1 VKRKSESPSAAICE
15 EAVDYLRREGRELS
29 FPEETVVLRQGE
41 RGKFFYVVLEGTLEV
56 RLVGAGG
63 RSLLM
68 ARISPGSSFGE
79 MSLITGE
86 LVSADV
92 VTSSPVVLLAFPGES
107 FSTALAESEP
117 FRSHIMKG
125 LTAKLRSTSTDAW
138 NFFQKAETLHILRDK
153 SYKAGPLI
161 VESVKMGKVEEKI
174 ASFASHS
181 RPVLVRGEAGTGKAF
196 VAAKL
201 HEKSTTGEAP
211 LIVLDCR
218 TLKEEESEAF
228 IFGSA
233 RFRGGEEGANG
244 SAGGLHNF
252 GAIHLAQRGTILL
265 RHVEALNRPSQENL
279 EGYLAGID
287 AGTLTYPV
295 TRVITT
301 TRKDLRA
308 LAGED
313 RFFSPLGARLAEHE
327 INVPLLAQRRQDIL
341 PLSRQFLKEEDEGS
355 PCLIH
360 TSAEHAL
367 VSQRYAHGNAS
378 ELREAVEMAALFAE
392 GEEIRAEH
400 LFTGPKEE
408 SSTAEFDL
416 GSLPLVQRLI
426 SDRALGVL
434 RSLLLASFS
443 IIILLCLFRS
453 RSTEGHLANALI
465 WGVWEPALILLFFL
479 AGRVWCTVC
488 PLSTAGRMAGRRVS
502 LGLPPPDWLKKHAS
516 WLIMGGLL
524 VIIWSEQVFSMSEHP
539 FPSGILLAGLMVVAV
554 LFALLFRRESWCRY
568 ACPLGNIGAIFA
580 LPAVL
585 NIRSNP
591 SVCSTYCRTHDCY
604 KGNESRP
611 GCPVFHH
618 PLYARDGHHCK
629 LCFSCLKSCPHGS
642 AKLYLRPPLQSLWRR
657 GGIGDT
663 LVPFAILFFAVS
675 LFLLAAQRFP
685 ATGSAGFFTAG
696 LLVTLLWA
704 LAFRSA
710 LPKILSRDENSGA
723 EAATR
728 CAFTLL
734 VLAWGPAMAWQ
745 MEHVSGLA
753 SLRILPEPGSRL
765 AAFFPAGGI
774 SLLSVLQVGVIVM
787 AAALA
792 AVALRGLAN
801 RLRRQEQETSTRG
814 WKVVTAMCAAYLAA
828 AVTVVVIGP

>member
-1 VKRKSESPSAAICE
+1 VKRKSESPSAAICQ

-79 MSLITGE
+79 MSLITE
-86 LVSADV
+86 EPVFADV
-92 VTSSPVVLLAFPGES
+92 VSSSPVVLLAFPGES

-125 LTAKLRSTSTDAW
+125 LAAKLRSTSTDAW

-161 VESVKMGKVEEKI
+161 AESVKMVKVKEKI
-174 ASFASHS
+174 AAFASHS
-181 RPVLVRGEAGTGKAF
+181 RPLLVGGRTGTGKTF
-196 VAAKL
+196 VAAKI

-211 LIVLDCR
+211 FIVLDCR
-218 TLKEEESEAF
+218 SLKEEESEAF

-233 RFRGGEEGANG
+233 RFRGEEEGTNG

-252 GAIHLAQRGTILL
+252 GAIHLAQRGSILL
-265 RHVEALNRPSQENL
+265 RHVEALSRPSQENL

-295 TRVITT
+295 TRVIAT
-301 TRKDLRA
+301 TREDLRA

-313 RFFSPLGARLAEHE
+313 RFFPPLGARLAENE

-341 PLSRQFLKEEDEGS
+341 PLARQFLEEKSSGS
-355 PCLIH
+355 PCRIH
-360 TSAEHAL
+360 TSAAHAL
-367 VSQRYAHGNAS
+367 VSQRYGYGNAS

-416 GSLPLVQRLI
+416 GSLPLVRHLI
-426 SDRALGVL
+426 SDRVLGVF
-434 RSLLLASFS
+434 RSLVLASFS
-443 IIILLCLFRS
+443 VIILLCLFRS

-465 WGVWEPALILLFFL
+465 WGVWEPALIFLFFL
-479 AGRVWCTVC
+479 VGRVWCTIC
-488 PLSTAGRMAGRRVS
+488 PLSTAGRMAGRTVT
-502 LGLPPPDWLKKHAS
+502 LGLPPPDWLKRHAS

-524 VIIWSEQVFSMSEHP
+524 VIIWSEQVFSMSENP
-539 FPSGILLAGLMVVAV
+539 FPSGVLLAGLIGVAV

-604 KGNESRP
+604 KGNASRP
-611 GCPVFHH
+611 GCPVYHH

-642 AKLYLRPPLQSLWRR
+642 AKLYLRPPLQSLWRQ

-663 LVPFAILFFAVS
+663 LVPFAILYFAVS
-675 LFLLAAQRFP
+675 LFLLAAQHFP
-685 ATGSAGFFTAG
+685 ATGSAGLFTAG
-696 LLVTLLWA
+696 LLAALFFA
-704 LAFRSA
+704 LAFRAA
-710 LPKILSRDENSGA
+710 LPKILSREESSGA

-745 MEHVSGLA
+745 LEHIPGLA
-753 SLRILPEPGSRL
+753 SLRVSPEAGSRL
-765 AAFFPAGGI
+765 AAIFPDGGI
-774 SLLSVLQVGVIVM
+774 ALLSVLQIGVIVA

-792 AVALRGLAN
+792 AVALRGLVN
-801 RLRRQEQETSTRG
+801 RIKLQEQETSSKG
-814 WKVVTAMCAAYLAA
+814 WKVVTTMCVAYLAA
-828 AVTVVVIGP
+828 AVTVVVLGP

>member
-1 VKRKSESPSAAICE
+1 MKRKSESSSAAISR
-15 EAVDYLRREGRELS
+15 EAVDYLRRKGRELS
-29 FPEETVVLRQGE
+29 FPEETTVLRRGE
-41 RGKFFYVVLEGTLEV
+41 RGGAFYVVLEGTLEV

-86 LVSADV
+86 PVSADV
-92 VTSSPVVLLAFPGES
+92 VSSSPVILLAFPGEF
-107 FSTALAESEP
+107 FSAALAESEP

-125 LTAKLRSTSTDAW
+125 LAANLRSTSTDAW
-138 NFFQKAETLHILRDK
+138 NFFQKAETLHILRDR

-161 VESVKMGKVEEKI
+161 TESVKMGKVEEKI
-174 ASFASHS
+174 AAFASHS
-181 RPVLVRGEAGTGKAF
+181 RPVLVGGRTGTGKTFA
-196 VAAKL
+196 AAKI
-201 HEKSTTGEAP
+201 HEKSTAGEAP
-211 LIVLDCR
+211 FIVLDCR
-218 TLKEEESEAF
+218 SLKEGESEAF

-233 RFRGGEEGANG
+233 RFRGKEEDASG
-244 SAGGLHNF
+244 STGGLHNF
-252 GAIHLAQRGTILL
+252 GAIHLAQRGTLLL
-265 RHVEALNRPSQENL
+265 RHVEALSIPSQENL

-295 TRVITT
+295 TRVIAT
-301 TRKDLRA
+301 TREDLRA

-313 RFFSPLGARLAEHE
+313 LFFAPLGARLAEHE
-327 INVPLLAQRRQDIL
+327 ISVPPLAQRRQDIL
-341 PLSRQFLKEEDEGS
+341 PLARQFLKEKSEGS
-355 PCLIH
+355 PCRIH

-367 VSQRYAHGNAS
+367 VSQRYSYGNAS

-392 GEEIRAEH
+392 GEEIREEH

-408 SSTAEFDL
+408 SSAAEFDL
-416 GSLPLVQRLI
+416 GSLSLVQRLI
-426 SDRALGVL
+426 SDRALGVF
-434 RSLLLASFS
+434 RSLMLVSFS
-443 IIILLCLFRS
+443 VIILLCLFRS
-453 RSTEGHLANALI
+453 RSTEGHVANALI
-465 WGVWEPALILLFFL
+465 WGVWEPALILLFFVV
-479 AGRVWCTVC
+479 GRVWCTVC
-488 PLSTAGRMAGRRVS
+488 PLSTAGRMAGRGVS

-524 VIIWSEQVFSMSEHP
+524 VIVWSEQVFSMSEHP
-539 FPSGILLAGLMVVAV
+539 FPSGILLAGLLGVAI
-554 LFALLFRRESWCRY
+554 LFALFFRRESWCRY

-611 GCPVFHH
+611 GCPVYHH

-642 AKLYLRPPLQSLWRR
+642 AKLYLRPPLQSLWRQ

-663 LVPFAILFFAVS
+663 LVPFAIFYFAVS
-675 LFLLAAQRFP
+675 LFLLAAQHFP
-685 ATGSAGFFTAG
+685 ASQSTGLFTAG
-696 LLVTLLWA
+696 LLATILFA
-704 LAFRSA
+704 LALRSA
-710 LPKILSRDENSGA
+710 LPKVLSRDESSGA

-745 MEHVSGLA
+745 LEHIPGLA
-753 SLRILPEPGSRL
+753 SLRVSPEAGSRL

-774 SLLSVLQVGVIVM
+774 SLLSLLQTGVIVA

-792 AVALRGLAN
+792 AVALRGLVN
-801 RLRRQEQETSTRG
+801 RFRLQQQETSPRG
-814 WKVVTAMCAAYLAA
+814 WKVVTTMCAAYLAA
-828 AVTVVVIGP
+828 AVTVVVLGP